1 MNFED
6 VRQMINELKMIVNI
20 ALDDAITVPVKND
33 KACINLH
40 GTNYDYLFDLNRK
53 GHRKP
58 KCTYQLRDAN
68 AKSKIL
74 FRIDLIGRPH
84 PNPAG
89 NYAYADEILECPHV
103 HLADFPVYGI
113 AVALPLDAPEVHM
126 HLNPSDINN
135 LISCLKVTFERL
147 NVANRTDFKYNLE
160 DDIL

>member
-1 MNFED
+1 VNFED

-20 ALDDAITVPVKND
+20 SLDDAITVPVKND

-89 NYAYADEILECPHV
+89 NYAYADEILECPHGSFGRFSSIRYRSCFTV
-103 HLADFPVYGI
+103 RRSRSAY
-113 AVALPLDAPEVHM
+113 APK
-126 HLNPSDINN
+126 S
-135 LISCLKVTFERL
+135 K
-147 NVANRTDFKYNLE
+147 
-160 DDIL
+160 

>member
-1 MNFED
+1 M
-6 VRQMINELKMIVNI
+6 
-20 ALDDAITVPVKND
+20 
-33 KACINLH
+33 
-40 GTNYDYLFDLNRK
+40 
-53 GHRKP
+53 
-58 KCTYQLRDAN
+58 
-68 AKSKIL
+68 
-74 FRIDLIGRPH
+74 
-84 PNPAG
+84 
-89 NYAYADEILECPHV
+89 V